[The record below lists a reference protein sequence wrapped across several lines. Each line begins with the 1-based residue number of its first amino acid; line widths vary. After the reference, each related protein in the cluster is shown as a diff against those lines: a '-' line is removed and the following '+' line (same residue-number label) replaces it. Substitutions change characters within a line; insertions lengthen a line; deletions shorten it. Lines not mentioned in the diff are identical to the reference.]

1 MFVHLSEK
9 GRLIKCEQDF
19 QHFSQRMYDMS
30 KEIHGEAS
38 KMNVLKSEV
47 KGHIDTFAMR
57 LDRVERDVEY
67 LHNKI
72 PDSVQVDIEDSLI
85 EHQVK
90 EAKLKKASVTSKGKG
105 K

>member
-19 QHFSQRMYDMS
+19 QQFSQRMYDMS
-30 KEIHGEAS
+30 KEIHGETS

-90 EAKLKKASVTSKGKG
+90 EAKLKKASVISKGKG